1 MKKFV
6 SAISLFIL
14 PFFLLTGCNLGPSNK
29 QVRKAMEATVRSFA
43 SSLDDPQDLEVS
55 EQYANAAKAV
65 FRNKD
70 GSVVTSMGVFM
81 REDGLQVYGTST
93 FTDYE
98 DAKSD
103 YTVNGELTYNIMY
116 PLNLNPREAYGE
128 MSCSAMLSGGKIE
141 SLEFSVNGDGS
152 GAEEYMV
159 TANDHFIDFKDTR
172 SIFEIFEEISRKMP
186 G

>member
-6 SAISLFIL
+6 TAISLIIL

-29 QVRKAMEATVRSFA
+29 QVRKAMEATIRSFG
-43 SSLDDPQDLEVS
+43 SSFDDHQNIEVN
-55 EQYANAAKAV
+55 EVYANAADAV

-98 DAKSD
+98 DVKSD
-103 YTVNGELTYNIMY
+103 YTVNGELTYNIMF
-116 PLNLNPREAYGE
+116 PPNLNPNEAYGE
-128 MSCSAMLSGGKIE
+128 FSCSATLSGGKIE
-141 SLEFSVNGDGS
+141 SLEFSASRDDS
-152 GAEEYMV
+152 GADENVV